1 MRSLRIAAALTLAF
15 GALFATPANA
25 FTAQTFQ
32 FTFFWTAREFTFTDK
47 TVTVTVINNITNKIG
62 GNGEVIDTY
71 RITLGDQRI
80 DVTEKHDAR
89 DYVFVIEGTQTI
101 RLEGIDRGFWAGD
114 WGPIMA
120 ISANESQPVIEPP
133 SESPVIEPSPE
144 PTPDPTPEPTPE
156 PQPEPITESPTI
168 SAPIEPTPEPTES
181 PVTES
186 PVIESPVI
194 VPTPEPVPAAPSQAE
209 TEERASDVLGDYER
223 FWTDNGISEADY
235 SHNLAIVRWYQ
246 IKANYDQAIAE
257 SKRGKAF
264 IFAMQ
269 LEGQLRTI
277 QSLYANG
284 SLKPKVTQEPTTPE
298 PTPEQQTSSPEP
310 TTPEPSPTPPVETTP
325 EETSQPTPTPS
336 VPEPLPSSEPQ
347 PTLQPQPRPTK
358 PEQTPRP
365 SEPVAVSQEPV
376 SQSESSEVTSES
388 PSISEEV
395 IEVAETPQ
403 PEQVSATITPAGIEE
418 TLGAVITL
426 FATAGLDMTSEQ
438 REKAQGVI
446 VPSVIAA
453 QVATLAMRRIK

>member
-1 MRSLRIAAALTLAF
+1 MRHFSALAVLTLAF

-80 DVTEKHDAR
+80 EVTEKHDAR
-89 DYVFVIEGTQTI
+89 DYVFAIEGTQTI
-101 RLEGIDRGFWAGD
+101 KLEGIDRGFWAGD
-114 WGPIMA
+114 FGPIMTITA
-120 ISANESQPVIEPP
+120 TEPEETQTQTTESPA
-133 SESPVIEPSPE
+133 SESPEAQPESPTPTVEPTPTEEPSPV
-144 PTPDPTPEPTPE
+144 
-156 PQPEPITESPTI
+156 QPS
-168 SAPIEPTPEPTES
+168 
-181 PVTES
+181 
-186 PVIESPVI
+186 
-194 VPTPEPVPAAPSQAE
+194 APSQAE
-209 TEERASDVLGDYER
+209 TEERAGDVLGDYQA

-246 IKANYDQAIAE
+246 IKANYDEAIAE

-310 TTPEPSPTPPVETTP
+310 TTPEPSPTPPVETKP

-336 VPEPLPSSEPQ
+336 VTAPEPSSEPQ
-347 PTLQPQPRPTK
+347 PIPQPQPTPTK
-358 PEQTPRP
+358 PEQTPQP
-365 SEPVAVSQEPV
+365 SEPVAVSQSPV
-376 SQSESSEVTSES
+376 SQSESSEVISES

-395 IEVAETPQ
+395 IEV
-403 PEQVSATITPAGIEE
+403 PEASESDSVSEAITPAGIEE
-418 TLGAVITL
+418 ALGAVITF
-426 FATAGLDMTSEQ
+426 FATAGLDMTPEQ

>member
-1 MRSLRIAAALTLAF
+1 MRHFSALAVLTLAF
-15 GALFATPANA
+15 GALFSTPANA

-80 DVTEKHDAR
+80 EVTEKHDAR
-89 DYVFVIEGTQTI
+89 DYVFVIKGTQTI

-114 WGPIMA
+114 WGPIMT
-120 ISANESQPVIEPP
+120 ISANESQAVIEPP
-133 SESPVIEPSPE
+133 SESPVIESPVTASPE
-144 PTPDPTPEPTPE
+144 PTPEPTPE
-156 PQPEPITESPTI
+156 PQPEPV
-168 SAPIEPTPEPTES
+168 AP
-181 PVTES
+181 
-186 PVIESPVI
+186 
-194 VPTPEPVPAAPSQAE
+194 APSQAE

-246 IKANYDQAIAE
+246 IKANYDEAIAE

-269 LEGQLRTI
+269 LEGQLRNI
-277 QSLYANG
+277 KAAYANG

-298 PTPEQQTSSPEP
+298 PTPEQQTSSPKP
-310 TTPEPSPTPPVETTP
+310 ITPEPLPTPPVETTP
-325 EETSQPTPTPS
+325 EETSPVIPTPS

-347 PTLQPQPRPTK
+347 PIPQPQPTPTK
-358 PEQTPRP
+358 PEQTPQP
-365 SEPVAVSQEPV
+365 SEPVSVSQAPV

-388 PSISEEV
+388 TSISEEV
-395 IEVAETPQ
+395 IEV
-403 PEQVSATITPAGIEE
+403 PEASQSDSVSATITPAGIEE

-426 FATAGLDMTSEQ
+426 FATAGLDMTPEQ
-438 REKAQGVI
+438 REKAQGVV